1 MNAYLASSGLQF
13 MGETIVNTTI
23 ISAPCSTKNQTEA
36 RDLKMRQTRKSLPQ
50 RSLGAARGI
59 MA

>member
-1 MNAYLASSGLQF
+1 